1 MRYSLTIGAMLTEMK
16 KNGNRIAL
24 VVDEF
29 GGISGMITMDQLLE
43 EIVGEIG
50 DELEEKDEDIVTI
63 DANTFEIDGALRID
77 DANEELKLHLP
88 EGEYDTVAG
97 FVMSHLGRI
106 PKQGEHLKYKN
117 LKFVVEKMAGLRVDR
132 LLITREVDAAPKS

>member
-1 MRYSLTIGAMLTEMK
+1 
-16 KNGNRIAL
+16 
-24 VVDEF
+24 
-29 GGISGMITMDQLLE
+29 MITMDQLLE

-77 DANEELKLHLP
+77 EANDELKLGLP
-88 EGEYDTVAG
+88 DGEYDTVAG

-106 PKQGEHLKYKN
+106 PKEGEHLKYKN
-117 LKFVVEKMAGLRVDR
+117 LKLAVEKMSGMKIER